1 MKSVQFLF
9 VSCLLLSVFLGE
21 TVCDA
26 YDFGDILIFDD
37 NTQEPDRGE
46 MNALLYNGN
55 NFDLGVG
62 RVVEIMKPSH
72 KRYKDFVKLAGPDG
86 RFSNIE
92 AVNIYYVVSLN
103 TKMQEQNGKLI
114 KLINNFNFDEEY

>member
-1 MKSVQFLF
+1 MLF
-9 VSCLLLSVFLGE
+9 
-21 TVCDA
+21 
-26 YDFGDILIFDD
+26 
-37 NTQEPDRGE
+37 R
-46 MNALLYNGN
+46 
-55 NFDLGVG
+55 
-62 RVVEIMKPSH
+62 H